1 MICRKCKKRKAVI
14 NIKAYRLP
22 LCDECYPGWFIE
34 RTKKVIKEFSL
45 LKKEDRILTAVS
57 GGKDSLSLWHT
68 LSKIGYNADGLYIH
82 LGIEG
87 YSDRSLEKC
96 RIASEKLN
104 RRLIVYN
111 LKEKTGKSI
120 PEIKDLRSKCS
131 TCGLAKRYIM
141 NRTALE
147 EGYNVVATGHN
158 LDDECA
164 SLLST
169 ALRWDLGYF
178 GRQDINLPEMKGFVR
193 KVKPFAFF
201 SEKEVLTFALL
212 QRIDYLDEECPYAEG
227 ATSILYKEVL
237 NIIENRS
244 PGTKI
249 RFYREFLL
257 KKKEFEKFRELEE
270 LRECSICGQLTT
282 REICAFCK
290 TFGKLE
296 NRSY

>member
-1 MICRKCKKRKAVI
+1 MVCRKCKQKKAVI
-14 NIKAYRLP
+14 NIRAYRLP
-22 LCDECYPGWFIE
+22 LCDECYPKWFMD
-34 RTKKVIKEFSL
+34 RTRKVIKEFSL
-45 LKKEDRILTAVS
+45 IKKDDRILTAVS
-57 GGKDSLSLWHT
+57 GGKDSLSLWYA
-68 LSKIGYNADGLYIH
+68 LCKMGYNADGLYIH
-82 LGIEG
+82 LGIDG

-104 RRLIVYN
+104 RKVIVYN

-141 NRTALE
+141 NRLALE
-147 EGYNVVATGHN
+147 EGYTVVATGHN

-169 ALRWDLGYF
+169 VLRWDLGYF

-201 SEKEVLTFALL
+201 SEKEVMTFAIL

-237 NIIENRS
+237 NIIEHRS

-249 RFYREFLL
+249 RFYKEFIL
-257 KKKEFEKFRELEE
+257 KKKEFERFRELEE

-290 TFGKLE
+290 TFGKK
-296 NRSY
+296 

>member
-1 MICRKCKKRKAVI
+1 MVCRKCKKKKAVI
-14 NIKAYRLP
+14 NIRAYRLP
-22 LCDECYPGWFIE
+22 LCDECYPAWFVD
-34 RTKKVIKEFSL
+34 RTRKVIKEFSL

-57 GGKDSLSLWHT
+57 GGKDSLSLWYT
-68 LSKIGYNADGLYIH
+68 LCKMGYNADGLYIH
-82 LGIEG
+82 LGIDG

-96 RIASEKLN
+96 KIASEKLN
-104 RRLIVYN
+104 RRLIVYH

-141 NRTALE
+141 NRSALE
-147 EGYNVVATGHN
+147 EGYTVVATGHN

-169 ALRWDLGYF
+169 VLRWDLGYF

-201 SEKEVLTFALL
+201 SEKEVMTFAIL
-212 QRIDYLDEECPYAEG
+212 QKIDYLDEECPYAEG

-257 KKKEFEKFRELEE
+257 KKKEFERFRELEE

-290 TFGKLE
+290 TFGKK
-296 NRSY
+296 